1 MMDEQTREKVR
12 QVGEILRSRD
22 SRCRVYWALPSE
34 YNEDGPTDFVG
45 TEPEACRFCIR
56 GAIHRVAGTDAGLKM
71 RHLAEVIEDYLIPK
85 DTSVGLISFWD
96 DATDEEQ
103 DAIVEKLLNA

>member
-22 SRCRVYWALPSE
+22 SRCREYWALPSE

-45 TEPEACRFCIR
+45 T
-56 GAIHRVAGTDAGLKM
+56 V
-71 RHLAEVIEDYLIPK
+71 AEVIEDYLIPK